1 MNYEYFYFFSIFQ
14 DPHSPWLPDFLVFS
28 HMAKSSEPWEHKLGG
43 LANKGETQFHADEDN
58 DNSDDNDD
66 NDNNDG
72 ELVMLLKVMMTMK
85 K

>member
-1 MNYEYFYFFSIFQ
+1 
-14 DPHSPWLPDFLVFS
+14 
-28 HMAKSSEPWEHKLGG
+28 MAKSSEPWEHKLGG

-72 ELVMLLKVMMTMK
+72 ELVMLLKVMMMMK